1 MLVNGF
7 GQLRARQTDNWRPK
21 ARTRAVVT
29 MFGSAGGE
37 CDLGTVRAASAVIG
51 DVGRRVA
58 LITES
63 VLFVGRHGNTVP

>member
-1 MLVNGF
+1 
-7 GQLRARQTDNWRPK
+7 
-21 ARTRAVVT
+21 

-37 CDLGTVRAASAVIG
+37 CDVGTVRAASAVIG